1 MLYTTLNKIMNDR
14 EILLNS
20 IFFPRPSFKEKDSKD
35 HLVQVEENIDVGV
48 RFFLNDKN
56 NPTILFFHG
65 NAELSQ
71 EYDDIAYYYNM
82 YNCNF
87 IVADYRGY
95 GLSTGSPTKD
105 NLHADSS
112 EIFNYVKS
120 FLNENKYNGK
130 IIIMGRSLGSA
141 SACEIISKH
150 SSEIDGCII
159 ESGFG
164 TEFPLMKILD
174 LTPDDVQ
181 YDPKHGF
188 ENLRKIVEYDGP
200 LFVIHAQMDD
210 IIPLEEGELMHEKSK
225 SSQKEIWIVEHANHN
240 NIMMHT
246 HQEYFKKIKRFIDS
260 I

>member
-1 MLYTTLNKIMNDR
+1 MNDR

-20 IFFPRPSFKEKDSKD
+20 IFFPRSSFKEKDSKD
-35 HLVQVEENIDVGV
+35 HLIEVDENIIVGA
-48 RFFLNDKN
+48 RFFLKDKDY
-56 NPTILFFHG
+56 PTILFFHG

-71 EYDDIAYYYNM
+71 EYDDIASYYHM
-82 YNCNF
+82 HKCNF

-105 NLHADSS
+105 NLHSDSS
-112 EIFNYVKS
+112 KIFNYVKS
-120 FLNENKYNGK
+120 FLNDNNYNRK

-164 TEFPLMKILD
+164 TEIPLMRILD
-174 LTPDDVQ
+174 LTPNDVE
-181 YDPKHGF
+181 YNPKYGF
-188 ENLRKIVEYDGP
+188 ENLRKLVKYNGP
-200 LFVIHAQMDD
+200 LFIIHAQMDD
-210 IIPLEEGELMHEKSK
+210 IIPLEEGELMHEKSG
-225 SSQKEIWIVEHANHN
+225 SSQKEIWIIEHANHN
-240 NIMMHT
+240 NIMMYT
-246 HQEYFKKIKRFIDS
+246 HQEYFEKIKRFIDS